1 MSLAEAKKYLLEGQF
16 AEGSMG
22 PKIKAAINFVEH
34 SGKDAIITETT
45 LLGVDNGG
53 TRVTMV

>member
-1 MSLAEAKKYLLEGQF
+1 MDLKKYLEEGQF
-16 AEGSMG
+16 TEGSMA
-22 PKIKAAINFVEH
+22 PKIRAAIDFVENT
-34 SGKDAIITETT
+34 GKDAIITETT